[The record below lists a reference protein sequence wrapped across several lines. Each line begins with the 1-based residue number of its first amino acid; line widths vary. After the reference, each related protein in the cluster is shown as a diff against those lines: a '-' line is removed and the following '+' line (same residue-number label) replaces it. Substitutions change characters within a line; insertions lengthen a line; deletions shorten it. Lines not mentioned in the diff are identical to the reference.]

1 MKIGFVTAFPPEK
14 DGVADYSFYL
24 IESILKVS
32 NDCSFYVMSRL
43 LDDKPSVTRFN
54 ERVLLFRI
62 WRMKSFKDMLRSLML
77 LFKTIVAMKM
87 DILHFQYRFT
97 RDAGGSVG
105 EPLYILML
113 FTRKIM
119 RKTKIVISLHDFWLP
134 EEVEQRAYEVTRSR
148 LASKLY
154 RLYYSAYLRAILS
167 VPHLIISIVNYP
179 NSPVTKFIR
188 RYTKK
193 EVVEVIHGLP
203 DIKATKKSGEAFSMG
218 KSFTA
223 LLFGFIRRSKGYQ
236 YVIRALAKI
245 VTSNPSIRGKVKL
258 LIAGIPAP
266 STEWLYFKYLVELI
280 RKLGIGDIVSIVT
293 KYLDTQEVDALFR
306 SVNVVIV
313 PYMRRV
319 GPSGILSFAL
329 AYEVPTIITS
339 DSKYIITDSDFPAMI
354 VKLNENEIGYAILKL
369 MNDKN
374 EYEKQIQRIRRYKKM
389 HNNEKIALRHV
400 ELYRKLLSG
409 EYA

>member
-1 MKIGFVTAFPPEK
+1 
-14 DGVADYSFYL
+14 
-24 IESILKVS
+24 
-32 NDCSFYVMSRL
+32 
-43 LDDKPSVTRFN
+43 
-54 ERVLLFRI
+54 
-62 WRMKSFKDMLRSLML
+62 
-77 LFKTIVAMKM
+77 
-87 DILHFQYRFT
+87 
-97 RDAGGSVG
+97 VG
-105 EPLYILML
+105 EPLYILIL
-113 FTRKIM
+113 FAKKIM

-134 EEVEQRAYEVTRSR
+134 AEAEQRVYEVTKSK

-154 RLYYSAYLRAILS
+154 RLYYTAYLRAILS
-167 VPHLIISIVNYP
+167 VPNLIISIVNYP
-179 NSPVTKFIR
+179 NSPVTKYIK

-193 EVVEVIHGLP
+193 EVVEVIHGFP
-203 DIKATKKSGEAFSMG
+203 DIKATRKGEEAFSIG

-223 LLFGFIRRSKGYQ
+223 LLFGFIRRSKGYH
-236 YVIRALAKI
+236 YVIKAVAKI
-245 VTSNPSIRGKVKL
+245 VTSKPSMKGKIKL

-266 STEWLYFKYLVELI
+266 SIEWSYFKYLVELI
-280 RKLGIGDIVSIVT
+280 NKLGLGDIVSIVT

-339 DSKYIITDSDFPAMI
+339 DSKYITTDSNFPAMI
-354 VKLNENEIGYAILKL
+354 VKLDENEIEYAILKL

-374 EYEKQIQRIRRYKKM
+374 EYEKQIQRIKKYKKKF
-389 HNNEKIALRHV
+389 NNEKIALRHV

-409 EYA
+409 GHRTKSWQ